1 MNTDVI
7 KQTINSLLEKAKE
20 LINDPNKRK
29 DFIDKLSKNNLSI
42 KKVEKEIPDLPILV
56 DMIMDYFNEEYKDIE
71 MKNVAVIVA
80 CLLYVMN
87 TSDLIPDIIPKVGV
101 KDDVTVTNFCIS
113 IIKDDLNKYKQ
124 KITK

>member
-71 MKNVAVIVA
+71 MKNVAIIVA

-87 TSDLIPDIIPKVGV
+87 SSDLIPDIIPKVGV
-101 KDDVTVTNFCIS
+101 KDDVTVTNFCKS

>member
-42 KKVEKEIPDLPILV
+42 KKVEKEISDLPIII

>member
-71 MKNVAVIVA
+71 MKNVAIIVA

-87 TSDLIPDIIPKVGV
+87 SSDLIPDIIPKVGV

>member
-42 KKVEKEIPDLPILV
+42 KKVEKENPDLPILV

-71 MKNVAVIVA
+71 MKNVAIIVA

-87 TSDLIPDIIPKVGV
+87 SSDLIPDIIPKVGV
-101 KDDVTVTNFCIS
+101 KDDVAVTNFCIS

-124 KITK
+124 SINK

>member
-42 KKVEKEIPDLPILV
+42 KKVEKEIPDLPIII

-71 MKNVAVIVA
+71 MKNVAIIVA

-87 TSDLIPDIIPKVGV
+87 SSDLIPDIIPKIGV
-101 KDDVTVTNFCIS
+101 KDDVALTNFCIN

-124 KITK
+124 NITK